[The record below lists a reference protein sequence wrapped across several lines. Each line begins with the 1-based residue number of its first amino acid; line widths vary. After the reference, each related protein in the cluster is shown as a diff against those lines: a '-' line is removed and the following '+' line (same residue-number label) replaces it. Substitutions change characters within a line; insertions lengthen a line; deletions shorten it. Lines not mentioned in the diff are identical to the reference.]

1 MQDLPIK
8 DLQQLRERYVAER
21 EDVKKAAELEDRDFN
36 DTDIAELER
45 LANEI
50 RNVDKQLKVKRE
62 DQAIAKSAVLAGE
75 TSDGATAEL
84 RAMSKR
90 FDLGHAVREITQGKR
105 VTGVAAE
112 YTAEAVREASNAGV
126 AVKGQLTIPGK
137 VLRDLGDAGEFGA
150 GSSLTNSP
158 AFVGTGV
165 ASGVE
170 GLSAPTMFER
180 MGGRVLSGLTNN
192 MNIPLVNTSETNIG
206 SVAEGV
212 APTSVAGTAV
222 SNKTLTPT
230 RYSGYVT
237 ITEQLILQGG
247 PVVQQ
252 LISGD
257 IIKQI
262 NRQIDKDV
270 FLAIMPDDADGDAV
284 EFTVANLLAGEAS
297 LVNNGV
303 ELSNVSII
311 TDTAGHGVIDSAVLV
326 TGVSAALNR
335 DSVSNMSALGYPYY
349 VTDLLPDTAGTAA
362 GIMMDANLAGAL
374 GLYGGLDVV
383 INPYSLDVNHQVR
396 VSVHKY
402 AGTTALHAGA
412 AYTMRD
418 ETA

>member
-90 FDLGHAVREITQGKR
+90 FDLGHAIREITQGKR

-362 GIMMDANLAGAL
+362 GIMMDAHLAGAL

>member
-90 FDLGHAVREITQGKR
+90 FDLGHAIREITQGKR

>member
-8 DLQQLRERYVAER
+8 DLQQLRERFVNER
-21 EDVKKAAELEDRDFN
+21 EDVKKAAELEDRDFS

-75 TSDGATAEL
+75 TSDGASAEL

-112 YTAEAVREASNAGV
+112 YTAEAMREANVAGV
-126 AVKGQLTIPGK
+126 AVKGQLTIPGS
-137 VLRDLGDAGEFGA
+137 VLRAVGDAGEFGA
-150 GSSLTNSP
+150 GSGLTNSP
-158 AFVGTGV
+158 AFVGTDV
-165 ASGVE
+165 APGVE

-180 MGGRVLSGLTNN
+180 MGGRVLSGLTANT
-192 MNIPLVNTSETNIG
+192 NIPLVGTSETNIG
-206 SVAEGV
+206 SVAEGA
-212 APTSVAGTAV
+212 APSGVAGTGV
-222 SNKTLTPT
+222 SNKSLSPT
-230 RYSGYVT
+230 RYSGFVT

-252 LISGD
+252 LIQND
-257 IIKQI
+257 ILKQI
-262 NRQIDKDV
+262 NRQIDKAV
-270 FLAIMPDDADGDAV
+270 FLAIMPDNADGDAL
-284 EFTVANLLAGEAS
+284 EFDKAGILAGEAA
-297 LVNNGV
+297 LVGAGI
-303 ELSNVSII
+303 ELGNVSII
-311 TDTAGHGVIDSAVLV
+311 TDTAGHGVIDDAVNVAGVSAVL
-326 TGVSAALNR
+326 NR
-335 DSVSNMSALGYPYY
+335 DNVRQMSALGYPYY

-362 GIMMDANLAGAL
+362 GIMMDANMAGVL

-383 INPYSLDVNHQVR
+383 INPYTLDINHQVR

-402 AGTTALHAGA
+402 AGTSALHAGA

-418 ETA
+418 DAA